1 MTIKPNQPPL
11 IAQDQADLGFT
22 YFVTKAGAIFI
33 KHHDR
38 HVMELNGK
46 AAQAFLKKMQN
57 ATLQKQQHIMARQTG
72 NYKRGNE
79 KQATQHERNQ

>member
-1 MTIKPNQPPL
+1 
-11 IAQDQADLGFT
+11 
-22 YFVTKAGAIFI
+22 
-33 KHHDR
+33 
-38 HVMELNGK
+38 MELNGK

-57 ATLQKQQHIMARQTG
+57 TTLQKQQHIMARQTG